1 MMGENS
7 EGGIRRQLGNSEN
20 TQEFHGA
27 SPSAIAAFAPFPQN
41 TRVIC
46 SSNKTLPLVHM
57 QSMSRWEPPWRLK
70 YDVHSFIPYMVIPS
84 LLAGWV
90 LKLGLSF
97 VLLQLP
103 ASRF

>member
-1 MMGENS
+1 
-7 EGGIRRQLGNSEN
+7 
-20 TQEFHGA
+20 
-27 SPSAIAAFAPFPQN
+27 
-41 TRVIC
+41 
-46 SSNKTLPLVHM
+46 M

-70 YDVHSFIPYMVIPS
+70 YDVHSFISYMVIPS